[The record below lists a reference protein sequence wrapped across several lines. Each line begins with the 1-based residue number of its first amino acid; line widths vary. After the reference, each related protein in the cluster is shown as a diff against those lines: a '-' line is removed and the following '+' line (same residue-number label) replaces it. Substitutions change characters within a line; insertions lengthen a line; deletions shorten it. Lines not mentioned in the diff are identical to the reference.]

1 MPAAKEEFMRKLWI
15 PLTLLGLAVCFSP
28 KTAADA
34 EGHVN
39 FFLGQKS
46 LDSDDWDPVDKQ
58 PEFGAVMSFGGADW
72 PVLIAADVLTS
83 ADEEDIFDS
92 FFGSATLKAATFE
105 AAFGARKIW
114 DVGNTHPYVG
124 GGIALVGAG
133 VEYDTGVFDVDADD
147 SAIGP
152 WIGGGVFWRLGSRFN
167 LGFDARWS
175 DAEVDLDFGLDV
187 VAQDVSAGGFHGG
200 VTVGFGW

>member
-1 MPAAKEEFMRKLWI
+1 MRKLWV
-15 PLTLLGLAVCFSP
+15 PLVPVVLALAFSSP
-28 KTAADA
+28 AAADA

-58 PEFGAVMSFGGADW
+58 PEFGAVMSFGGAAW

-83 ADEEDIFDS
+83 GDEEDVSDS
-92 FFGSATLKAATFE
+92 LFGTSTLKAGTLE
-105 AAFGARKIW
+105 VAFGARKIW

-124 GGIALVGAG
+124 GGIALIGAAA
-133 VEYDTGVFDVDADD
+133 EYDTGVFDVDADD

-152 WIGGGVFWRLGSRFN
+152 WVGGGVFWRLGSRFN

-175 DAEVDLDFGLDV
+175 DAEVDLDFGLAI
-187 VAQDVSAGGFHGG
+187 VAQDVKAGGFHGG